1 MIGAGKGR
9 ANALSEVSSKQ
20 VFFKSI
26 DELFVN
32 IYEYSGRGGTWM
44 ANTDSYNNLII

>member
-26 DELFVN
+26 DELFDDQWVDGSERDGN
-32 IYEYSGRGGTWM
+32 AVS
-44 ANTDSYNNLII
+44 A